1 MQVAY
6 PLAVT
11 VQYFLIYAFNEV
23 KLQQPPLSVE
33 RQTASKQSK
42 RYNQPVSLRVK
53 LLIGFSIVF
62 SIVFA
67 GAFYWFYTFATA
79 KIMTRLKADMRTT
92 LIGAAA
98 GVDVDELMALYAEG
112 ERNPSGFSSDL
123 RYINQL
129 RWFQTVHSVEPRVWL
144 YSYAVGTARNNRR
157 IGAPAV
163 KPDQLEIV
171 YLTDL
176 WSVYDPSK
184 AARFLQADVPSPVT
198 YQVLREGEIV
208 ETPKIYTDQ
217 WGTWLSAF
225 APLRD
230 ERGEIVAVLGLDIQ
244 ADYVHQVQTEVRS
257 LVLISFVITYAV
269 LFILIYFLSGA
280 LTQQLTELTE
290 SAKRI
295 GDGAYSL
302 DLSSLTK
309 SPFPDELNTLAQVF
323 ETMVDSI
330 RTREHM
336 IRQGKQAEYEMQ
348 LALQEERELNEL
360 KSRFVSM
367 VSHELRT
374 PLTVIRTSL
383 ELLERYH
390 DVVTESKKRE
400 YFQRSQMAVQ
410 NMTQLLED
418 VLTIGKAD
426 AGRLEFNPT
435 TLDLKQFCYE
445 IVEEMQMGVGSNY
458 EIAFAAEGD
467 CAEVKADPKLLRSIL
482 TNLLSNAIK
491 YSPIKS
497 IVTFHLSCD
506 QYSAVFVIQDEGIG
520 IPSDDQPRLFELF
533 HRASNVST
541 IRGTGLGLAI
551 VRECVAHHQG
561 TITFTSKEGI
571 GTTFTV
577 TLPLRSDLPP
587 ELLVIT

>member
-1 MQVAY
+1 MA
-6 PLAVT
+6 
-11 VQYFLIYAFNEV
+11 
-23 KLQQPPLSVE
+23 
-33 RQTASKQSK
+33 
-42 RYNQPVSLRVK
+42 
-53 LLIGFSIVF
+53 
-62 SIVFA
+62 
-67 GAFYWFYTFATA
+67 
-79 KIMTRLKADMRTT
+79 RLKADMRTT
-92 LIGAAA
+92 LAGAAA
-98 GVDVDELMALYAEG
+98 GVDVEELMTLYAEG
-112 ERNPSGFSSDL
+112 ERSAAGFSSDY
-123 RYINQL
+123 RYNNQL

-144 YSYAVGTARNNRR
+144 YSYAVGPASENRR
-157 IGAPAV
+157 IGEPAV

-171 YLTDL
+171 YLVDL

-198 YQVLREGEIV
+198 RQVLRTGGIV

-225 APLRD
+225 APLKND
-230 ERGEIVAVLGLDIQ
+230 RGEIVAILGLDIQ
-244 ADYVHQVQTEVRS
+244 ADYVRQVQAEIRS
-257 LVLISFVITYAV
+257 LVLISFAIAYAV
-269 LFILIYFLSGA
+269 LFILIYLLSGI
-280 LTQQLTELTE
+280 LTRQLTELTE
-290 SAKRI
+290 SAERI

-309 SPFPDELNTLAQVF
+309 TPFPDEMHTLAQVF

-390 DVVTESKKRE
+390 DVVSESKKRE

-418 VLTIGKAD
+418 VLTIGTAE
-426 AGRLEFNPT
+426 AGRLEFNPIA
-435 TLDLKQFCYE
+435 LDLKQFCYE

-458 EIAFAAEGD
+458 AIAFTIEGD
-467 CAEVKADPKLLRSIL
+467 CTEAEVDPKLLRSIL

-491 YSPIKS
+491 YSPLKS
-497 IVTFHLSCD
+497 KVTFNLRCD
-506 QYSAVFVIQDEGIG
+506 EYNATFVIQDEGIG
-520 IPSDDQPRLFELF
+520 IPPDDQPRLFELF

-551 VRECVAHHQG
+551 VRECVLHHQG
-561 TITFTSKEGI
+561 HITFTSQEGI

-577 TLPLRSDLPP
+577 TLPLHRESSPMP
-587 ELLVIT
+587 SA